1 MIIYSDAKLI
11 TSSLPHTEKS
21 LWQFSTQNL
30 RTQAQIPLKFQM
42 KLSIASRKTEVTQI
56 SNYGVSGD
64 SSHGAS
70 TYYLLGYVS
79 RFLKRHKLI
88 IFEDASFKLGHKHQG
103 TTSGLWDPNPS
114 WYSKPARA
122 KITRITFLILTDI

>member
-21 LWQFSTQNL
+21 LRHFLTQNL

-42 KLSIASRKTEVTQI
+42 KLSFASRKTEGTQS

-64 SSHGAS
+64 SSHGVG
-70 TYYLLGYVS
+70 TYYVLGHVS
-79 RFLKRHKLI
+79 RLSKRHKLI
-88 IFEDASFKLGHKHQG
+88 FFGSASFKLGHKDQG
-103 TTSGLWDPNPS
+103 TTSGL
-114 WYSKPARA
+114 
-122 KITRITFLILTDI
+122 

>member
-21 LWQFSTQNL
+21 LGQLLAQNL

-42 KLSIASRKTEVTQI
+42 KLSIASRKTEGTQN
-56 SNYGVSGD
+56 SNYGVTGD

-70 TYYLLGYVS
+70 TYYVLGHIS
-79 RFLKRHKLI
+79 RLSKRHKLI
-88 IFEDASFKLGHKHQG
+88 FFTMPHLSLGTKTREPHQG
-103 TTSGLWDPNPS
+103 FETPIHADVISLL
-114 WYSKPARA
+114 RL
-122 KITRITFLILTDI
+122 KITRITF